1 MVLISSIFTGAK
13 SLHDRF
19 TLTSVEYPEC
29 SYYALMRFLSD
40 SRYNWAN
47 LLKII
52 AKVACSIIVKLN
64 NKDHIYTLCIDDTI
78 IEIARGKHIEGLSRT
93 FDHVKGKC
101 VKGFANLL
109 ICWSDGTDILPV
121 VSALMSS
128 RKEEHIIRDFDKKID
143 NRKAGAKRRADSKKR
158 KPSMVYRYCKSIINF
173 GIKAQY
179 ALMDI
184 WFNSDKLTSDLQ
196 EIGLHSICMIKKN
209 LKFFF
214 VCKTTRYNLNKLLSA
229 LKKRQ
234 NLESDI
240 ISATE
245 AQTSSS
251 QIVKLVFVRKR
262 NNRKEFITLLCTD
275 TYLTSEKIVELYSR
289 RWAIECCFKSCK
301 QYLGLNKECFGTD
314 FDTVTAL
321 NHIAYI
327 RYIIIEIIRRFQD
340 APPCHC
346 QIFRDS
352 CDEMRTI
359 PFLEALE
366 TLSCCFTSLIDEL
379 YKAGCIADDMLQLA
393 YNIAKDVIN
402 KWYSTTAKFIQSI
415 LSLELRT
422 QFLNS

>member
-1 MVLISSIFTGAK
+1 
-13 SLHDRF
+13 
-19 TLTSVEYPEC
+19 
-29 SYYALMRFLSD
+29 MRFVSY

-47 LLKII
+47 LLKLL

-64 NKDHIYTLCIDDTI
+64 NKDHIYTRCIDDTI
-78 IEIARGKHIEGLSRT
+78 IERARGKHIEGLSRT

-109 ICWSDGTDILPV
+109 ICWSDGTNILPV

-128 RKEEHIIRDFDKKID
+128 RKEKHIIRDFDKKID
-143 NRKAGAKRRADSKKR
+143 KRKAGAKRRADSKER

-179 ALMDI
+179 ALMDT
-184 WFNSDKLTSDLQ
+184 WFYSDKLTSDLL

-209 LKFFF
+209 LKFSF
-214 VCKTTRYNLNKLLSA
+214 VDETTRYNSKKILSA

-234 NLESDI
+234 NLDSDI

-245 AQTSSS
+245 AQTPSG
-251 QIVKLVFVRKR
+251 QIVKLVFVRNR
-262 NNRKEFITLLCTD
+262 NNRKDFITLLCTD
-275 TYLTSEKIVELYSR
+275 TSLTLELYSR
-289 RWAIECCFKSCK
+289 RWSIECCFKACK
-301 QYLGLNKECFGTD
+301 QCLGLNQECFSTD
-314 FDTVTAL
+314 FDTITAL
-321 NHIAYI
+321 NHVAYI
-327 RYIIIEIIRRFQD
+327 RYMIIEIIRRFQD
-340 APPCHC
+340 DPRSHG

-359 PFLEALE
+359 PFLDALE
-366 TLSCCFTSLIDEL
+366 TLSCCFTSFVNEL
-379 YKAGCIADDMLQLA
+379 HKAGCIADDKLQLA

-402 KWYSTTAKFIQSI
+402 KWYCATSKFIQSL
-415 LSLELRT
+415 LSSELRT

>member
-1 MVLISSIFTGAK
+1 MQL
-13 SLHDRF
+13 L
-19 TLTSVEYPEC
+19 C
-29 SYYALMRFLSD
+29 SDAICIRQQINL
-40 SRYNWAN
+40 AN
-47 LLKII
+47 LLKLI

-64 NKDHIYTLCIDDTI
+64 NKNHIYTLCIDDTI
-78 IEIARGKHIEGLSRT
+78 IERASVKHIEGLSRT
-93 FDHVKGKC
+93 FDHVKGKY

-109 ICWSDGTDILPV
+109 ICWSDGTNIFPV

-128 RKEEHIIRDFDKKID
+128 RKEKHIIRDFDKKID
-143 NRKAGAKRRADSKKR
+143 NRKAGAKRRADSKQR

-173 GIKAQY
+173 GIKSQY
-179 ALMDI
+179 ALMDT
-184 WFNSDKLTSDLQ
+184 WFYSDKLTSDLQ

-209 LKFFF
+209 LKFSF
-214 VCKTTRYNLNKLLSA
+214 VCKTTRYNSNKLLSA

-245 AQTSSS
+245 AQTPSS

-289 RWAIECCFKSCK
+289 RWSIECCFKACK
-301 QYLGLNKECFGTD
+301 QYLGLNQECFGTD
-314 FDTVTAL
+314 FDTITAL
-321 NHIAYI
+321 NHVAYI

-340 APPCHC
+340 DPRSHG

-359 PFLEALE
+359 PFLDALE
-366 TLSCCFTSLIDEL
+366 TLSCCFTSFIDEL
-379 YKAGCIADDMLQLA
+379 HKACCIADDKLHLA

-402 KWYSTTAKFIQSI
+402 KWYCATSKFIQSL
-415 LSLELRT
+415 LSPEFRT

>member
-1 MVLISSIFTGAK
+1 MFLISSTFTGAK

-29 SYYALMRFLSD
+29 SYYALMRFVSD
-40 SRYNWAN
+40 SRYNWAS
-47 LLKII
+47 LLKLI

-78 IEIARGKHIEGLSRT
+78 IERARGKHIEGLSRT
-93 FDHVKGKC
+93 FDHVKG
-101 VKGFANLL
+101 FSNLL

-143 NRKAGAKRRADSKKR
+143 NRKAGAKRRADSKQR

-173 GIKAQY
+173 GIKSQY
-179 ALMDI
+179 ALMDT
-184 WFNSDKLTSDLQ
+184 WFYSVKLTSDLQ

-209 LKFFF
+209 LKFSF
-214 VCKTTRYNLNKLLSA
+214 VGETPRYNLNKLLSA

-245 AQTSSS
+245 AQTPSG
-251 QIVKLVFVRKR
+251 QIVKLVFVRNR

-275 TYLTSEKIVELYSR
+275 TSLTSEKIVELYSR
-289 RWAIECCFKSCK
+289 RWSIECYFKSCK
-301 QYLGLNKECFGTD
+301 KYLGLNKECFGTD

-340 APPCHC
+340 DPLCHC

-379 YKAGCIADDMLQLA
+379 HKAGCIADDMLQLA

-402 KWYSTTAKFIQSI
+402 KWYGATAKFIQSL
-415 LSLELRT
+415 LSSEFRT

>member
-19 TLTSVEYPEC
+19 TLTSVEYHEC
-29 SYYALMRFLSD
+29 SYYALMRFVSD

-47 LLKII
+47 LLKLL

-64 NKDHIYTLCIDDTI
+64 NKDHIYTRCIDDTI
-78 IEIARGKHIEGLSRT
+78 IERARGKHIEGLSRT

-109 ICWSDGTDILPV
+109 ICWSDGTNILPV

-128 RKEEHIIRDFDKKID
+128 RKEKHIIRDFDKKID
-143 NRKAGAKRRADSKKR
+143 KRKAGAKRRADSKER

-179 ALMDI
+179 ALMDT
-184 WFNSDKLTSDLQ
+184 WFYSDKLTSDLL

-209 LKFFF
+209 LKFSF
-214 VCKTTRYNLNKLLSA
+214 VGETTRYNLNKILSA

-234 NLESDI
+234 NLDSDI
-240 ISATE
+240 ISVTE
-245 AQTSSS
+245 VQTPSG
-251 QIVKLVFVRKR
+251 QIVKLVFVRNR
-262 NNRKEFITLLCTD
+262 NNGKEFITLLCTD
-275 TYLTSEKIVELYSR
+275 TSLTSEKIVELYSR

-340 APPCHC
+340 DPLCHC

-359 PFLEALE
+359 PFLDALE

-379 YKAGCIADDMLQLA
+379 YKAGCIADDKLQLA

-402 KWYSTTAKFIQSI
+402 KWYCATSKFIQSL
-415 LSLELRT
+415 LSSELRT

>member
-1 MVLISSIFTGAK
+1 MFLISSIFTGAK

-29 SYYALMRFLSD
+29 SYYALMRFVSD

-47 LLKII
+47 LLKLI

-78 IEIARGKHIEGLSRT
+78 IERARGKHIEGLSRT

-109 ICWSDGTDILPV
+109 ICWSDATNILHV

-128 RKEEHIIRDFDKKID
+128 RKEKHIIRDFDKKID
-143 NRKAGAKRRADSKKR
+143 NRKAGAKRRADSKQR
-158 KPSMVYRYCKSIINF
+158 KPSIVYRYCKSTINF
-173 GIKAQY
+173 GINAQY
-179 ALMDI
+179 ALMDT
-184 WFNSDKLTSDLQ
+184 WFYSDKLTSDLQ

-209 LKFFF
+209 LKFSF
-214 VCKTTRYNLNKLLSA
+214 VDETTRYNSKKLLSA

-234 NLESDI
+234 NLDSDI

-245 AQTSSS
+245 AQTPSG
-251 QIVKLVFVRKR
+251 QIVKLVFVRNR
-262 NNRKEFITLLCTD
+262 NNRKEFFTLLCTD
-275 TYLTSEKIVELYSR
+275 TSLTSEKIVELYSR
-289 RWAIECCFKSCK
+289 RMSIERCFKSCK
-301 QYLGLNKECFGTD
+301 QNLGLNKECFG
-314 FDTVTAL
+314 TVTAL

-327 RYIIIEIIRRFQD
+327 RYITIEIIRRFQD
-340 APPCHC
+340 APLCHC

-359 PFLEALE
+359 PFLDALE
-366 TLSCCFTSLIDEL
+366 TLSCCFTSFVNEL
-379 YKAGCIADDMLQLA
+379 HKAGCIADDKLQLA

-402 KWYSTTAKFIQSI
+402 KWYNATAKFIKSL